1 MAKEG
6 QSITL
11 NSAEHDSFMR
21 FLANTRHPERD
32 ILIYLLTYRAG
43 MRIGSVSQLKLAEIL
58 EEPISA
64 KPTSAKVKQVCVL
77 PKSITKGGKTTMAY
91 ISHPELQEAIKKYIA
106 TLKPTRRHPELL
118 FVTQKGFPLTPNV
131 ASQIMLKHYNNAG
144 FKGSSSHQGRAAFCG
159 NLIKSGADIVAVSK
173 LMGHSSLN
181 TTMKYVRHNQQELSE
196 MVAST

>member
-11 NSAEHDSFMR
+11 NSAEHDSFMQY
-21 FLANTRHPERD
+21 LANTRHPERD
-32 ILIYLLTYRAG
+32 ILMYLLTFRAG
-43 MRIGSVSQLKLAEIL
+43 MRIGSVSQLKLTDIL
-58 EEPISA
+58 DESA
-64 KPTSAKVKQVCVL
+64 KPKTVIVL
-77 PKSITKGGKTTMAY
+77 KRCITKGGKTIMAY
-91 ISHPELQEAIKKYIA
+91 ISHPELQEAIVNYIG
-106 TLKPTRRHPELL
+106 TLKTPRRHPELL

-131 ASQIMLKHYNNAG
+131 ASQIMLKHYNAAG
-144 FKGSSSHQGRAAFCG
+144 FQGSSSHQGRAAFCG

-181 TTMKYVRHNQQELSE
+181 TTMKYVRHDQQELSE